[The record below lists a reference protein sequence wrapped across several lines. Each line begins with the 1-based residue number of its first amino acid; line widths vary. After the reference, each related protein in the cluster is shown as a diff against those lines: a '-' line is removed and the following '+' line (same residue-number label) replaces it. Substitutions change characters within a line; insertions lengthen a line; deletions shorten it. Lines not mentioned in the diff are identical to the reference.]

1 MSASS
6 LLVRGEMEPGLG
18 QALLL
23 VTLFSIP
30 LAHEGSLRSLRVL
43 GTISNPWGS
52 QEITLPR
59 GWRTPRENGHY
70 SLTCYFF
77 LKGEQGPTAG
87 AGQAG
92 GHPKVVRAGAVF
104 PKVWGWRRADCP
116 LCSPKVATNRQMA

>member
-43 GTISNPWGS
+43 GTIFQSGGN
-52 QEITLPR
+52 QEVTLPEAAEHR
-59 GWRTPRENGHY
+59 GRMATTTHM
-70 SLTCYFF
+70 LLF
-77 LKGEQGPTAG
+77 LKGEQCLMGGTG
-87 AGQAG
+87 WVG
-92 GHPKVVRAGAVF
+92 GHPKVVRAGAVL
-104 PKVWGWRRADCP
+104 PKPWGWRRADY
-116 LCSPKVATNRQMA
+116 LL